1 MIVKYSAEKMS
12 TFGFNSTST
21 DFCIYIA
28 REKKKLMYNDE
39 EEVQAKTN
47 NVQIDHAPNLMQNFI
62 NWNEMKQK
70 SKINN

>member
-47 NVQIDHAPNLMQNFI
+47 NVQIDHAPNLMQ
-62 NWNEMKQK
+62 KLYK
-70 SKINN
+70 LK